1 MRAAG
6 PRQQVRAQRFDAAG
20 QLWYNDLERKTKS
33 PDRDILARFGEKE
46 IVLMAEAST
55 QRGGRPSLPMQGVPQ
70 PTRDEVLNL
79 PRVHISSHPVMAHKM
94 TALRDK
100 NTAPPEFYRL
110 VKEIGA
116 LLAYE
121 ATAGLALEPHEI
133 ETPMGPMTGRRLAGG
148 IGVTPI
154 LRAGLGLA
162 EAFREV
168 IPDIQVWHL
177 GLRRDEDTLQAL
189 EYYNRLPHKVDLQVA
204 YAIDPML
211 ATGGSAIDAINILK
225 RRGIPRL
232 SYVCI
237 IAAPYGLLKLSQTH
251 PDIDIYIA
259 ALDESLNEKG
269 YILPGLG
276 DAGDRQFGTF

>member
-1 MRAAG
+1 MSETIEGERRSFPMR
-6 PRQQVRAQRFDAAG
+6 
-20 QLWYNDLERKTKS
+20 
-33 PDRDILARFGEKE
+33 
-46 IVLMAEAST
+46 
-55 QRGGRPSLPMQGVPQ
+55 GVPQ
-70 PTRDEVLNL
+70 PRREDVLNL
-79 PRVHISSHPVMAHKM
+79 PRVSISTHPVIQHKM

-100 NTAPPEFYRL
+100 RTPAPIFYRL

-121 ATAGLALEPHEI
+121 ATATLHLERESI
-133 ETPMGPMTGRRLAGG
+133 ETPLEPMVGQRLAGG

-162 EAFREV
+162 EGFREV
-168 IPDIQVWHL
+168 ISEAQVWHL
-177 GLRRDEDTLQAL
+177 GLRRDESTLQTL
-189 EYYNRLPHKVDLQVA
+189 EYYNRLPHQIDLQVA

-211 ATGGSAIDAINILK
+211 ATGGSAIDAINVLK
-225 RRGIPRL
+225 KRGIPRL

-237 IAAPYGLLKLSQTH
+237 LAAPYGLLRLSQAH
-251 PDIDIYIA
+251 PDIDIYVA
-259 ALDESLNEKG
+259 ALDESLNDLG

>member
-1 MRAAG
+1 MTETSIQSGR
-6 PRQQVRAQRFDAAG
+6 
-20 QLWYNDLERKTKS
+20 
-33 PDRDILARFGEKE
+33 
-46 IVLMAEAST
+46 
-55 QRGGRPSLPMQGVPQ
+55 RPSLPMAGVPQ
-70 PTRDEVLNL
+70 PKREEVLNL

-100 NTAPPEFYRL
+100 NTQPPEFYRH

-121 ATAGLALEPHEI
+121 ATATLALEDVHI
-133 ETPMGPMTGRRLAGG
+133 ETPMGPMDCQRLAGG

-162 EAFREV
+162 EGFREV
-168 IPDIQVWHL
+168 IPDAQIWHL
-177 GLRRDEDTLQAL
+177 GLRRDEHTLEAM
-189 EYYNRLPHKVDLQVA
+189 EYYNQLPHKVDLQVC
-204 YAIDPML
+204 YAVDPML
-211 ATGGSAIDAINILK
+211 ATGGSAIDAINVLK

-237 IAAPYGLLKLSQTH
+237 IAAPYGLLKLAQTH
-251 PDIDIYIA
+251 PDIDIYVA
-259 ALDESLNEKG
+259 ALDESLNDYG
-269 YILPGLG
+269 FILPGLG

>member
-1 MRAAG
+1 MTETG
-6 PRQQVRAQRFDAAG
+6 IH
-20 QLWYNDLERKTKS
+20 NS
-33 PDRDILARFGEKE
+33 
-46 IVLMAEAST
+46 
-55 QRGGRPSLPMQGVPQ
+55 GRPSLPMQGVPQ
-70 PTRDEVLNL
+70 PKRDEVLNL
-79 PRVHISSHPVMAHKM
+79 PRVHISTHPVMAHKM

-100 NTAPPEFYRL
+100 NTQPPEFYRL

-121 ATAGLALEPHEI
+121 ATASLALEPVDI
-133 ETPMGPMTGRRLAGG
+133 ETPMEPAKGQRLAGG

-154 LRAGLGLA
+154 LRAGLGMA

-168 IPDIQVWHL
+168 IPDAQIWHL

-204 YAIDPML
+204 YAVDPML
-211 ATGGSAIDAINILK
+211 ATGGSGIDAINILK
-225 RRGIPRL
+225 LRGIPRL
-232 SYVCI
+232 SYVGI

-259 ALDESLNEKG
+259 ALDDGLNDRG

>member
-1 MRAAG
+1 MS
-6 PRQQVRAQRFDAAG
+6 
-20 QLWYNDLERKTKS
+20 ET
-33 PDRDILARFGEKE
+33 
-46 IVLMAEAST
+46 ST
-55 QRGGRPSLPMQGVPQ
+55 QSGGRPSLPMAGVPQ

-79 PRVHISSHPVMAHKM
+79 PRVHFSSHPVMAHKM

-100 NTAPPEFYRL
+100 NTQPPEFYRL

-121 ATAGLALEPHEI
+121 ATVSLALNPSPI
-133 ETPMGPMTGRRLAGG
+133 ETPMGPMTGQRLAGG

-177 GLRRDEDTLQAL
+177 GLRRDEHTLQAM
-189 EYYNRLPHKVDLQVA
+189 EYYNQLPHKVDLQVA

-211 ATGGSAIDAINILK
+211 ATGGSAIDAINVLK
-225 RRGIPRL
+225 RREIPRL

-251 PDIDIYIA
+251 PDIDIYVA
-259 ALDESLNEKG
+259 ALDESLNDRG

>member
-1 MRAAG
+1 
-6 PRQQVRAQRFDAAG
+6 
-20 QLWYNDLERKTKS
+20 
-33 PDRDILARFGEKE
+33 
-46 IVLMAEAST
+46 MAEAST
-55 QRGGRPSLPMQGVPQ
+55 QSSGWPGLPMAGVPQ
-70 PTRDEVLNL
+70 PTREAVLKL
-79 PRVHISSHPVMAHKM
+79 PRVHISSHPVMAYKM
-94 TALRDK
+94 TALRNK
-100 NTAPPEFYRL
+100 NTPPPEFYRL

-121 ATAGLALEPHEI
+121 ATASLAVEPITVETPLGLAPGHQ
-133 ETPMGPMTGRRLAGG
+133 LAGG
-148 IGVTPI
+148 IGVMPI

-162 EAFREV
+162 EAFREE

-177 GLRRDEDTLQAL
+177 GLRRDEHTLQAM
-189 EYYNRLPHKVDLQVA
+189 EYYNRLPHQVDLQVA

-211 ATGGSAIDAINILK
+211 ATGGSAIDAINVLK

-259 ALDESLNEKG
+259 TLDEGLNDYG
-269 YILPGLG
+269 FILPGLG
-276 DAGDRQFGTF
+276 DAGDRQFGTY

>member
-1 MRAAG
+1 M
-6 PRQQVRAQRFDAAG
+6 
-20 QLWYNDLERKTKS
+20 E
-33 PDRDILARFGEKE
+33 
-46 IVLMAEAST
+46 
-55 QRGGRPSLPMQGVPQ
+55 GVAQ
-70 PTRDEVLNL
+70 PTRAEVLSL
-79 PRVHISSHPVMAHKM
+79 PRVHISSHPVVAHKM

-100 NTAPPEFYRL
+100 NTQPPEFYRL

-121 ATAGLALEPHEI
+121 ATANLALETCRI
-133 ETPMGPMTGRRLAGG
+133 ETPLEPMQGQRLAGG

-162 EAFREV
+162 ESFREA

-189 EYYNRLPHKVDLQVA
+189 EYYNRLPHTVDLQVC
-204 YAIDPML
+204 YAVDPML

-225 RRGIPRL
+225 RRNIPRL
-232 SYVCI
+232 SYVGI
-237 IAAPYGLLKLSQTH
+237 IAAPYGLLKLTQAH

-259 ALDESLNEKG
+259 ALDERLNDRG

-276 DAGDRQFGTF
+276 DAGDRQFGTL

>member
-1 MRAAG
+1 
-6 PRQQVRAQRFDAAG
+6 
-20 QLWYNDLERKTKS
+20 
-33 PDRDILARFGEKE
+33 
-46 IVLMAEAST
+46 MAETST
-55 QRGGRPSLPMQGVPQ
+55 QSGGRPSLPMQGVPQ
-70 PTRDEVLNL
+70 PRREDVLHL
-79 PRVHISSHPVMAHKM
+79 PRVHISTHPVMRHKM

-100 NTAPPEFYRL
+100 NTPPPEFYRL

-121 ATAGLALEPHEI
+121 ATANLALEPYPI
-133 ETPMGPMTGRRLAGG
+133 ETPMEPMIGERLAGG

-162 EAFREV
+162 EGFRQV
-168 IPDIQVWHL
+168 IPEVQVWHL
-177 GLRRDEDTLQAL
+177 GLRRDEQTLEAM
-189 EYYNRLPHKVDLQVA
+189 EYYNQLPHKVDLQVC
-204 YAIDPML
+204 YAVDPML
-211 ATGGSAIDAINILK
+211 ATGGSAIDAINVLK

-232 SYVCI
+232 SYVGI

-259 ALDESLNEKG
+259 ALDESLNDRG
-269 YILPGLG
+269 FILPGLG

>member
-1 MRAAG
+1 MT
-6 PRQQVRAQRFDAAG
+6 
-20 QLWYNDLERKTKS
+20 ET
-33 PDRDILARFGEKE
+33 
-46 IVLMAEAST
+46 ST
-55 QRGGRPSLPMQGVPQ
+55 QSGGRPSLPMQGVPQ
-70 PTRDEVLNL
+70 PSREEVLNL

-94 TALRDK
+94 TALRDT
-100 NTAPPEFYRL
+100 NTQPPEFYRL

-121 ATAGLALEPHEI
+121 STTSLALNPAPI
-133 ETPMGPMTGRRLAGG
+133 ETPMGPMVGQRLAGG

-177 GLRRDEDTLQAL
+177 GLRRDEDTLQAM

-211 ATGGSAIDAINILK
+211 ATGGSAIDAINVLK

-251 PDIDIYIA
+251 PDIEIYVA
-259 ALDESLNEKG
+259 ALDESLNDKG

>member
-1 MRAAG
+1 MT
-6 PRQQVRAQRFDAAG
+6 
-20 QLWYNDLERKTKS
+20 ET
-33 PDRDILARFGEKE
+33 
-46 IVLMAEAST
+46 ST
-55 QRGGRPSLPMQGVPQ
+55 QSGGRPSLPMAGVPQ
-70 PTRDEVLNL
+70 PKREEVLNL
-79 PRVHISSHPVMAHKM
+79 PRVHISSHPVMAYKL

-100 NTAPPEFYRL
+100 NTQPPEFYRL

-121 ATAGLALEPHEI
+121 ATESLSLEPYPI
-133 ETPMGPMTGRRLAGG
+133 ETPMGPMLGQRLAGG

-177 GLRRDEDTLQAL
+177 GLRRDENTLQAM
-189 EYYNRLPHKVDLQVA
+189 EYYNQLPHKVDLQVA

-225 RRGIPRL
+225 RRGIPRI

-251 PDIDIYIA
+251 PDIEIYLG
-259 ALDESLNEKG
+259 ALDESLNDRG

-276 DAGDRQFGTF
+276 DAGDRQFGTL